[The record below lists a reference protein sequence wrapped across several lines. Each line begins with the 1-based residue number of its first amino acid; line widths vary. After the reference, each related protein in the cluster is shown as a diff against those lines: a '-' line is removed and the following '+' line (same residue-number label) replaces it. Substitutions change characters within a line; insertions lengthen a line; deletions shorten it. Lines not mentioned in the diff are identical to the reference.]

1 MTIYTRKGDKGKTDL
16 YSGERISKNKERI
29 EAYGTID
36 ELNSIIGIVRS
47 KSQDTEILKQME
59 TIQNELHICQA
70 DLANKDRD
78 IEEPRISQEHV
89 TRLEDEID
97 KFDEELEDLEEF
109 ILPGGTESGSKLHHA
124 RTVCRRAER
133 RIVELSQNEEI
144 SHHLLKYI
152 NRLADLLFT
161 IARIENKRNEINELH
176 PEY

>member
-70 DLANKDRD
+70 DLANKDGD

-144 SHHLLKYI
+144 NHHLLKYI